1 MNGIITDVSPA
12 SLARA
17 NELHYE
23 EAFAACALAYGGEV
37 LDEPD
42 LRFCA
47 TGIPISAW
55 NRVVRATLTPE
66 TADDRI
72 DWVIAQAH
80 ARRAP
85 FLWNVGPSMRPDNL
99 GDKLMRH
106 GLTEA
111 GEEVAMGVALAAL
124 PGALPLPDGV
134 VIERVRDLVALERW
148 VATMTAGFGA
158 PPSEV
163 DPQLAPIAHDTFDD
177 GAAARYYLASLH
189 GEPVATAALTLTGGM
204 AGVFSVTTIP
214 SARRH
219 GIGAAVTLA
228 PLLDA
233 RAAGYQIGVLQA
245 SEMGYPV
252 YKRIGFTEQF
262 RYHDYLWAPA

>member
-1 MNGIITDVSPA
+1 MSDIITDTSPA

-37 LDEPD
+37 FDEPD

-47 TGIPISAW
+47 SGIPISAW

-72 DWVIAQAH
+72 EWVIAQAR
-80 ARRAP
+80 ARHVP
-85 FLWNVGPSMRPDNL
+85 FLWNVGPSMRPNNL
-99 GDKLMRH
+99 GDYLIRH
-106 GLTEA
+106 GLADA
-111 GEEVAMGVALAAL
+111 GDEPAMGVALATL
-124 PGALPLPDGV
+124 PSALPLPEGV
-134 VIERVRDLVALERW
+134 AVERVRDLAALEQW
-148 VATMTAGFGA
+148 VATMTDGFEA
-158 PPSEV
+158 PPSFLES
-163 DPQLAPIAHDTFDD
+163 QLRPIAHDTFDD
-177 GAAARYYLASLH
+177 HAAAHYYLASLH

-204 AGVFSVTTIP
+204 AGIFSVTTVP
-214 SARRH
+214 AARRR

-252 YKRIGFTEQF
+252 YQRIGFIEQF
-262 RYHDYLWAPA
+262 RYHVYQWSPA